1 MAELIHLDMQGD
13 IAVIT
18 IDNPPVNPM
27 SFAVCTGLAQ
37 RFAEVSKDDAV
48 AGIVLTG
55 AGRAFV
61 AGADIREFGKP
72 RPKDAPGLRDV
83 AMQIENCDKPVVA
96 AINGACAGGGLELAL
111 GCHFRLAAPKAQIG
125 LPEVKLGLIPGAGG
139 TQRLPRVIGPK
150 AALEVIVKGDLLP
163 APKAAAL
170 GIIEEVIEGDLV
182 AAAVEFAAKA
192 AAEGRALPRS
202 SQRQDMIGGAADEPS
217 LFDDYRKSI
226 ARRARGFE
234 APYHAIDLI
243 EAATKLDFDAGMEK
257 EKETAGITVASD
269 QSKAQRYLF
278 FAEREATKIPDVP
291 ADTPVRDIQSAAI
304 IGSGTMGGGIAM
316 CFANA
321 GIPVTVIDMEQDALS
336 RGLEK
341 VRSNYQVS
349 AKRGSMAQADVE
361 TRMALITGSTDIKDA
376 GAADIVIE
384 AVFEDIELKKTIFAE
399 LDGIMGDGAIL
410 ATNTS
415 ALDIDAIAAA
425 TKRPEA
431 VIGTH
436 FFSPANVMRLLEN
449 VRASKTGVETVAT
462 VMKLGRTLGKQPV
475 LAGLCPGFIGNRILR
490 VYFGQCDKLMF
501 EGAYPDQIDKAIFDF
516 GFAMGPFAVRDMAG
530 LDIGYQARK
539 AQGGSNERRYILTD
553 KLCDAGRRGLKTGA
567 GYYNYEDGSRTPIP
581 DPEVHAMIDALS
593 KDLGIERRPIGDEEI
608 VERIIIPMI
617 NEAANIVDEGIA
629 LRASDV
635 DVTYV
640 HGYGFPRY
648 RGGLMFYADTLG
660 LDKVL
665 ETMRRY
671 QAEDGD
677 AMAPAPLL
685 EKLAKEG
692 GSFTGQ

>member
-72 RPKDAPGLRDV
+72 RPKDAPVLRDV

-202 SQRQDMIGGAADEPS
+202 SQRQDMIGGAADEPG

-278 FAEREATKIPDVP
+278 FAAREATKIPDVP

-475 LAGLCPGFIGNRILR
+475 LAGLCPGFISNRILR

>member
-202 SQRQDMIGGAADEPS
+202 SQRQDMIGGAADEPG

-581 DPEVHAMIDALS
+581 DPEVHAMINALS

>member
-1 MAELIHLDMQGD
+1 
-13 IAVIT
+13 
-18 IDNPPVNPM
+18 
-27 SFAVCTGLAQ
+27 
-37 RFAEVSKDDAV
+37 
-48 AGIVLTG
+48 
-55 AGRAFV
+55 
-61 AGADIREFGKP
+61 
-72 RPKDAPGLRDV
+72 PG
-83 AMQIENCDKPVVA
+83 
-96 AINGACAGGGLELAL
+96 
-111 GCHFRLAAPKAQIG
+111 
-125 LPEVKLGLIPGAGG
+125 
-139 TQRLPRVIGPK
+139 
-150 AALEVIVKGDLLP
+150 
-163 APKAAAL
+163 
-170 GIIEEVIEGDLV
+170 
-182 AAAVEFAAKA
+182 
-192 AAEGRALPRS
+192 
-202 SQRQDMIGGAADEPS
+202 

-399 LDGIMGDGAIL
+399 LDGIMSDGAIL